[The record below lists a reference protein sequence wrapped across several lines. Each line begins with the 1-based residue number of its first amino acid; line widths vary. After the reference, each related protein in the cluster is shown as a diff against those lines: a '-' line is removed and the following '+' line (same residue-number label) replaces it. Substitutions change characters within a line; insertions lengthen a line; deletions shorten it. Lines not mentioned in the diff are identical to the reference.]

1 MENEK
6 NLKETKTMTDAPKR
20 QELNEKELE
29 NATGGKIEWAPA
41 GAVRTGSGK
50 TVSFCF
56 NVGDRVEVNAC
67 IFGTERGT
75 IVERKVVTKRYSPDA
90 QTFGVDH
97 DMPVYRIQFD
107 KPSYRTKYADEF
119 WDQNYLS
126 Y

>member
-1 MENEK
+1 
-6 NLKETKTMTDAPKR
+6 MTDEPKR

-75 IVERKVVTKRYSPDA
+75 IVERKVVTKPYWPDA
-90 QTFGVDH
+90 QSYGFDH